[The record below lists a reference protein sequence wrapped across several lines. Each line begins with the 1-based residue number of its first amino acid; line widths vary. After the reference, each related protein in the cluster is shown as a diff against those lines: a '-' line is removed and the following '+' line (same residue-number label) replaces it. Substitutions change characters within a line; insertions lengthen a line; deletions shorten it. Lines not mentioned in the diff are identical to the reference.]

1 MPVFLHP
8 LMTATFLQI
17 NSLFSPLL
25 AFEIL
30 SSFLF
35 FTCFTGPDFSLRIS
49 QVCWSRNCQHVLV
62 WSPSTHHPSTGD
74 WTRVLGCAAS
84 KPSVTTIDQSDCL
97 SGHISSALFKIP
109 TEPWYFSTN
118 DLESLALN
126 YLGQKEGL
134 FVYLG
139 QFLELKSSSGL
150 TWRNCSHSI

>member
-1 MPVFLHP
+1 MFWYGQPP
-8 LMTATFLQI
+8 
-17 NSLFSPLL
+17 SPTPALGIEPGYSDVLL
-25 AFEIL
+25 
-30 SSFLF
+30 
-35 FTCFTGPDFSLRIS
+35 G
-49 QVCWSRNCQHVLV
+49 
-62 WSPSTHHPSTGD
+62 
-74 WTRVLGCAAS
+74 

-109 TEPWYFSTN
+109 TEPWYFSMN